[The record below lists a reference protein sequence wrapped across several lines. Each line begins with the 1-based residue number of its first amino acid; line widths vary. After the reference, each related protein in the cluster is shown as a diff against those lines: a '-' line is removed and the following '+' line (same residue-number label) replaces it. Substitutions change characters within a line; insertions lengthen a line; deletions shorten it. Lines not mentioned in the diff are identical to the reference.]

1 MSGDRESLKTTLLE
15 LDGRNYITYR
25 DIKGIYQFSEFT
37 LIIDHV
43 QGDPFA
49 SPTKIIVKVPHAIAG
64 FANSL
69 YNTPI
74 RSLALRDFLV
84 RRFEEKS
91 KELSAF
97 RGTGRSG
104 LISIIRT
111 GPEILERT
119 AILLNSEGL
128 EVRFL
133 VGLPAKGRTILGRQ
147 AAMMLCED
155 VPEIVKDTLKY
166 SSLNPQHL
174 QQHLETAED
183 ADWLRAQLE
192 ARGLVA
198 FVANGSILPRR
209 SGVDSHPLVDEAIP
223 FQSPA
228 SLQREFT
235 CPHRGMVK
243 GMGIPKGITLIVGGG
258 YHGKSTLLRAL
269 ELGVYNHIPG
279 DGRELVVTNGT
290 AVKIRAEDGR
300 SVAGVNISPFINQ
313 LPQARSTV
321 NFSTTNASGSTS
333 QAANIIEALEVGS
346 QVLLLDED
354 TCATNFM
361 IRDRR
366 MQQLIA
372 KDKEPITPLI
382 DKVGQLYDDYGV
394 STILVIGGSGDY
406 FEVANLVIAMD
417 NFQPQDV
424 TPQAKAI
431 ALQHLNHRLLEG
443 GSQFGTLTPRIPLP
457 ETIDPSRGDRAVKV
471 KVKDTDAVGFG
482 QEEIDL
488 AAVEQI
494 VDTGQLRAIAAALV
508 YAKNQYLDRKR
519 TIQEILGLVMGDIE
533 NQGLDIL
540 TEYPQGDLVMFRS
553 LELACALN
561 RLRSLK
567 VLARKFS

>member
-1 MSGDRESLKTTLLE
+1 
-15 LDGRNYITYR
+15 
-25 DIKGIYQFSEFT
+25 
-37 LIIDHV
+37 
-43 QGDPFA
+43 
-49 SPTKIIVKVPHAIAG
+49 
-64 FANSL
+64 
-69 YNTPI
+69 
-74 RSLALRDFLV
+74 
-84 RRFEEKS
+84 
-91 KELSAF
+91 
-97 RGTGRSG
+97 
-104 LISIIRT
+104 
-111 GPEILERT
+111 
-119 AILLNSEGL
+119 
-128 EVRFL
+128 
-133 VGLPAKGRTILGRQ
+133 
-147 AAMMLCED
+147 
-155 VPEIVKDTLKY
+155 
-166 SSLNPQHL
+166 
-174 QQHLETAED
+174 
-183 ADWLRAQLE
+183 
-192 ARGLVA
+192 
-198 FVANGSILPRR
+198 
-209 SGVDSHPLVDEAIP
+209 
-223 FQSPA
+223 
-228 SLQREFT
+228 
-235 CPHRGMVK
+235 
-243 GMGIPKGITLIVGGG
+243 MGIPKGITLIVGGG

-333 QAANIIEALEVGS
+333 QSANIIEALEVGS

-457 ETIDPSRGDRAVKV
+457 ETVDPSRGDRAVKV

-508 YAKNQYLDRKR
+508 YAKTQYLDRKR
-519 TIQEILGLVMGDIE
+519 TIQEILGRVMGDIE

-567 VLARKFS
+567 VLPRKSP

>member
-1 MSGDRESLKTTLLE
+1 
-15 LDGRNYITYR
+15 
-25 DIKGIYQFSEFT
+25 
-37 LIIDHV
+37 
-43 QGDPFA
+43 
-49 SPTKIIVKVPHAIAG
+49 
-64 FANSL
+64 
-69 YNTPI
+69 
-74 RSLALRDFLV
+74 
-84 RRFEEKS
+84 
-91 KELSAF
+91 
-97 RGTGRSG
+97 
-104 LISIIRT
+104 
-111 GPEILERT
+111 
-119 AILLNSEGL
+119 
-128 EVRFL
+128 
-133 VGLPAKGRTILGRQ
+133 
-147 AAMMLCED
+147 
-155 VPEIVKDTLKY
+155 
-166 SSLNPQHL
+166 
-174 QQHLETAED
+174 
-183 ADWLRAQLE
+183 
-192 ARGLVA
+192 
-198 FVANGSILPRR
+198 
-209 SGVDSHPLVDEAIP
+209 
-223 FQSPA
+223 
-228 SLQREFT
+228 
-235 CPHRGMVK
+235 
-243 GMGIPKGITLIVGGG
+243 
-258 YHGKSTLLRAL
+258 
-269 ELGVYNHIPG
+269 
-279 DGRELVVTNGT
+279 
-290 AVKIRAEDGR
+290 
-300 SVAGVNISPFINQ
+300 
-313 LPQARSTV
+313 
-321 NFSTTNASGSTS
+321 
-333 QAANIIEALEVGS
+333 
-346 QVLLLDED
+346 LLLDED

-443 GSQFGTLTPRIPLP
+443 GLQ
-457 ETIDPSRGDRAVKV
+457 DPSRGDRAVKV

-519 TIQEILGLVMGDIE
+519 TIQEILGRVMGDIE